1 MAAKDRITI
10 HVRITPEL
18 LKRIKLAAVSNERS
32 MNSEVE
38 GRLARSFSLD
48 DADRDEAL
56 RLLADVAS
64 IIDRGR
70 TPR

>member
-1 MAAKDRITI
+1 MPAKDRLTI
-10 HVRITPEL
+10 HIRITPEL
-18 LKRIKLAAVSNERS
+18 LKRIKLAAVTNERS

-38 GRLARSFSLD
+38 ARLARSFSLD
-48 DADRDEAL
+48 DADREEAL

-70 TPR
+70 NTR